1 MKSPEPCAVDCNS
14 MTSVS
19 SCIAVHGA
27 SDVVADVEWP
37 QGGDCLGRGLEVGGG
52 EGAGGGAQMPTV
64 PRAQDAK
71 TILVC
76 GLRR

>member
-1 MKSPEPCAVDCNS
+1 MRGGLQLDDFSLQLHCCS
-14 MTSVS
+14 WSL
-19 SCIAVHGA
+19 
-27 SDVVADVEWP
+27 DVVADVEWP
-37 QGGDCLGRGLEVGGG
+37 QDGDCLGRGLEVGGG